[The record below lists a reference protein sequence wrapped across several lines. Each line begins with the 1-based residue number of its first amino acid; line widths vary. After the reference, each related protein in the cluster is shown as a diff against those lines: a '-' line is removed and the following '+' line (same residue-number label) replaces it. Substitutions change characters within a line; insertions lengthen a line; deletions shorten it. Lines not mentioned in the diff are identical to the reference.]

1 MGIKAAQVLIQK
13 LKASGSLAEG
23 YEFLRNFPDHSVA
36 IATSAMSEDFKTEV
50 ETNAR
55 LLTYS
60 SGLNSLLIN
69 NRPASA
75 DLTIFDLSR
84 LLRAEYRLY
93 SDLLALGLTTESAY
107 RVLWDG
113 NLHLHTEPKPLVGVL
128 RTGPESGRIYLND
141 LEEDKKYSDWSNDI
155 EDMFLGNTVVALNIY
170 NFLLVGDVKSQE
182 FWQILHPMCLMY
194 QANWPI
200 RIGLILTNPENTDLN
215 ALLIAI
221 IKRLRQEDESLPCI
235 YLSDLTSD
243 ITTESALA
251 NFSGLCYKNCEITKE
266 PESLTAKRAV
276 EFCRATGVCNAQ
288 ILLNGRLIDTGN
300 GRLDRVLM
308 GELGQERQLLGFLMY
323 NRMLRSPLDRFFEE
337 GKHSKVIERLNPCIT
352 VTDFAELTITQVRLR
367 SEGFLLQNEASQVKK
382 LTIVL
387 GVDMGQ
393 LELLAL
399 AVELLRERPDIPVRF
414 RVLFRLPESG
424 EASAI
429 LYIAH
434 LMSTGELDLL
444 SQALSSP
451 HLALE
456 TPENQS
462 VFTNLLSQQG
472 ILSELSVTFPFVLV
486 RGRLISAHCF
496 HHYLDFELLLKTE
509 IGRLTVD
516 ADTLEFE
523 KELDEIGSE
532 RISETL
538 EKAGTLLMQ
547 AAKRTPSFTKYREF
561 PVPKLAGKLTSVDL
575 STESPIQVTCLLN
588 PLKPESPR
596 ILRLLSY
603 LQSLSA
609 SIRLILN
616 PQLLYAEG
624 DQLPQRWYAYNVPS
638 QLEESLHLHLTDVV
652 TVTLS
657 LDIPDK
663 WLVYSIETDLDPD
676 NLRTKEDVKVV
687 FGLDGLVIDG
697 SCAQLQYGYPTEPP
711 AGLQLLLTSAISGT
725 QADTIVM
732 QNIGYYQFRAEPGVY
747 SIALK
752 EGRSAELFAVQSSAL
767 VLLDSLTPYLQHI
780 AVSKVEGKEA
790 EQLLGESAEIVAQGA
805 TIHVFTLASGH
816 LYERLMR
823 IMILSVLSHTS
834 SPVKFWV
841 LENFLSPKFRQGLP
855 ALSKALGFQYELV
868 TYAWPFWLFPQKE
881 KQRLIWAY
889 KILYLD
895 VLFPLSVSKIIYI
908 DADQVV
914 RSDIKELWEMDLQ
927 KAPYAYTPFCD
938 SNRDTEGYRFWKS
951 GFWKKHLSGHPYH
964 ISALY
969 IVDLNRFRSLGA
981 GDTLRFLYSNMARDP
996 NSLANLDQDL
1006 PNYAQHQV
1014 PIFSLPQDWLWCATW
1029 CDLPSLSTA
1038 KTIDL
1043 CNNPLTKEPKIQ
1055 VAKRLIPEWNE
1066 YDQMLQE
1073 FDKAHS
1079 LNETFVFTRTNSEP
1093 TRPPTSTSSP
1103 TSPPPSHSNSD
1114 L

>member
-13 LKASGSLAEG
+13 LKASGSLSEA

-36 IATSAMSEDFKTEV
+36 IATSAMSEDFKAEV
-50 ETNAR
+50 EANAK

-69 NRPASA
+69 NRPASPE
-75 DLTIFDLSR
+75 LTVFDLSR
-84 LLRAEYRLY
+84 LLRAEYRLF
-93 SDLLALGLTTESAY
+93 SDLMAIGLTPESTY
-107 RVLWDG
+107 RVMWDG
-113 NLHLHTEPKPLVGVL
+113 NLHLHTEPKPLTGVL
-128 RTGPESGRIYLND
+128 KTGPETGRIYLND
-141 LEEDKKYSDWSNDI
+141 LEEDKKYSDWSNEI
-155 EDMFLGNTVVALNIY
+155 EDMFLGNTVVALNLYTI
-170 NFLLVGDVKSQE
+170 LLVGDVKSEE
-182 FWQILHPMCLMY
+182 FWKTLHPMCLMY

-200 RIGLILTNPENTDLN
+200 RFGLILTNPANTELN

-221 IKRLRQEDESLPCI
+221 IKRLRQEDEALPCI
-235 YLSDLTSD
+235 YLSDLTAAV
-243 ITTESALA
+243 TEDSALA
-251 NFSGLCYKNCEITKE
+251 SFSDLCYKNCAISKDSEA
-266 PESLTAKRAV
+266 LTAKRAV
-276 EFCRATGVCNAQ
+276 EFCKATGVCEAQ
-288 ILLNGRLIDTGN
+288 ILLNGRLIDTGA
-300 GRLDRVLM
+300 GRMDRVLI

-323 NRMLRSPLDRFFEE
+323 NRALRSPLDRFFEE

-352 VTDFAELTITQVRLR
+352 VTDFTELTITQVRLR

-393 LELLAL
+393 LELLGL
-399 AVELLRERPDIPVRF
+399 AVELLRERPDIPIRF

-434 LMSTGELDLL
+434 LMAAGELDRLA
-444 SQALSSP
+444 QALSTP

-462 VFTNLLSQQG
+462 AFTNLLSQQV
-472 ILSELSVTFPFVLV
+472 ILSELSAAFPFVLT
-486 RGRLISAHCF
+486 RGRLLSAHCF

-509 IGRLTVD
+509 LSRLSVD
-516 ADTLEFE
+516 ADALEFSQN
-523 KELDEIGSE
+523 LDEAGSA
-532 RISETL
+532 RISDAL

-547 AAKRTPSFTKYREF
+547 AARKTPVFLKYREF
-561 PVPKLAGKLTSVDL
+561 PMPKLAGKLTSIDL
-575 STESPIQVTCLLN
+575 STESPIQVLCLLN
-588 PLKPESPR
+588 PLKLESPR
-596 ILRLLSY
+596 ILRLLTY
-603 LQSLSA
+603 LQTLSA

-624 DQLPQRWYAYNVPS
+624 DQLPQRWYGYNVPS
-638 QLEESLHLHLTDVV
+638 QLEESLHLHLSDAV

-657 LDIPDK
+657 LDIPEK

-676 NLRTKEDVKVV
+676 NLRTKEDAKVV
-687 FGLDGLVIDG
+687 FGLEGLVIDG
-697 SCAQLQYGYPTEPP
+697 SCAQLLYGYPTEPP
-711 AGLQLLLTSAISGT
+711 AGLQVVLSSPISHM

-732 QNIGYYQFRAEPGVY
+732 QNIGYYQFRAEPGLY
-747 SIALK
+747 SLALK
-752 EGRSAELFAVQSSAL
+752 QGRSSELFEMQSSAF
-767 VLLDSLTPYLQHI
+767 VVLDSLTPDLQHI
-780 AVSKVEGKEA
+780 AVSKIEGKEE
-790 EQLLGESAEIVAQGA
+790 EQLLGESAQMVAQGT

-823 IMILSVLSHTS
+823 IMVLSVLSHTT
-834 SPVKFWV
+834 SPVKFWI
-841 LENFLSPKFRQGLP
+841 LANFLSPKFRQGLP
-855 ALSKALGFQYELV
+855 ALAEALGFDYELV

-889 KILYLD
+889 KVLFLD
-895 VLFPLSVSKIIYI
+895 VLFPLSVPKIIYI

-938 SNRDTEGYRFWKS
+938 SNRETEGYRFWKS

-969 IVDLNRFRSLGA
+969 VVDLNRFRSLGA
-981 GDTLRFLYSNMARDP
+981 GDSLRFLYANMARDP

-1029 CDLPSLSTA
+1029 CDLPSLATA

-1055 VAKRLIPEWNE
+1055 AAKRLIPEWSQ

-1073 FDKAHS
+1073 FDKARS
-1079 LNETFVFTRTNSEP
+1079 LNQTFTFTR
-1093 TRPPTSTSSP
+1093 SP
-1103 TSPPPSHSNSD
+1103 DPPSPSSRSD